1 MNAMDS
7 PVAQTESPYEII
19 RRLEGLIRTGTI
31 AAVRHA
37 RPARCR
43 VKTGNLTTNWIP
55 WLALRAAGE
64 NASVWWPPAV
74 GEQCVLLSPGGDLL
88 GAVALT
94 GIYSSSAAAQPSD
107 REGVCHTQWSPT
119 DFMEHDST
127 TGRLN
132 INVAHGITLRVG
144 NSVISIDEQGISLQA
159 GGGSATVNAQGLA
172 GAPDV
177 TTGPISLLRH
187 RHGGVRA
194 GDAITQG
201 PL

>member
-1 MNAMDS
+1 MDS
-7 PVAQTESPYEII
+7 PVPQTESPYEII

-31 AAVRHA
+31 AAVRHT

-43 VKTGNLTTNWIP
+43 VRTGNLTTNWIP

-74 GEQCVLLSPGGDLL
+74 GEQCLLLSPGGDLL

-94 GIYSSSAAAQPSD
+94 GIYSSAAAQPSD
-107 REGVCHTQWSPT
+107 RADVCRTQWSPT
-119 DFMEHDST
+119 DSMEHDRA
-127 TGRLN
+127 TGRLH
-132 INVAHGITLRVG
+132 IDVAHGITLRVG
-144 NSVISIDEQGISLQA
+144 SSVIEIDEQGIRLEA
-159 GGGSATVNAQGLA
+159 GGGSATVNAQGLT

-194 GDAITQG
+194 GGATTQG